1 MSVEEI
7 GKLLPAVFK
16 RQVRRNDPKVIE
28 ILAPLWAR
36 VVGKGIALQSRPT
49 AFEAGTLTIVTS
61 CPTWAAQL
69 RQMSEEVRAQVNNYL
84 GGAIVKKLRL
94 RVILEADPV
103 NATAPQ
109 EKVTLEGE
117 PTQEPLPEGAAQL
130 EPEMTG
136 MIERSYAK
144 YFARKKN
151 KVH

>member
-103 NATAPQ
+103 NAPAPQ

>member
-1 MSVEEI
+1 MEEI
-7 GKLLPAVFK
+7 GKILPAVFK

-36 VVGKGIALQSRPT
+36 VVGKGIALQSRPV
-49 AFEAGTLTIVTS
+49 AFEAGTLTIVTT

-94 RVILEADPV
+94 RVTLEADPV
-103 NATAPQ
+103 NATAPL
-109 EKVTLEGE
+109 EKVALEPG
-117 PTQEPLPEGAAQL
+117 PTHQPLPDGAAQL